1 MSQLTAKETKMA
13 KNKRIKI
20 DSVDLDGKKQ
30 EIYLQLPA
38 SEENKAAQLAYNKAF
53 KEALQSGAILRQKLQ
68 KVMNEQG
75 IWDDE
80 KEEQYQG
87 ILKDINAGEKELS
100 KGGISLSEAREK
112 ALEMRKNRVEFRS
125 LIAERSSMDSNT
137 AEGQADNER
146 FSHLVYVCLKN
157 SGGKLFFKNKEE
169 YEDNSNQPYVVKAA
183 GQLAEK
189 LYGLD
194 PDYDRNLPENKFLE
208 AYKFSDTATRLI
220 NKEGHLI
227 DIDKEGVE
235 RLIDE
240 DGRFIAYDK
249 DEESYFVD
257 KDGEIVNT
265 DGDYTLAF
273 TPFLDDEG
281 KPVEVPSKEEEEE
294 EEEATEEEAV
304 GADEDPKPTTKRRTT
319 KGSKTKESTTKES
332 TTKAKTE

>member
-1 MSQLTAKETKMA
+1 MA

-20 DSVDLDGKKQ
+20 DSVDLEGSKK
-30 EIYLQLPA
+30 EIYIKLPS
-38 SEENKAAQLAYNKAF
+38 SEENKQAQLAYNKAF

-80 KEEQYQG
+80 KEEEYQT
-87 ILKDINAGEKELS
+87 ILDDINNGEKRLS
-100 KGGISLSEAREK
+100 KGGISLTEARQV
-112 ALEMRKNRVEFRS
+112 ALEMRRKRVDFRA

-157 SGGKLFFKNKEE
+157 SGGANLFKSKEE
-169 YEDNSNQPYVVKAA
+169 YEENANQPYVIEAA

-208 AYKFSDTATRLI
+208 AYKFSDDATRLI

-227 DIDKEGVE
+227 DIDEDGVE

-240 DGRFIAYDK
+240 NGRFIAYDK
-249 DEESYFVD
+249 EDESYFVNR
-257 KDGEIVNT
+257 DGEKISRE
-265 DGDYTLAF
+265 GDYETEF
-273 TPFLDDEG
+273 VPFLDDEG
-281 KPVEVPSKEEEEE
+281 KPVEVPSKEEEEI
-294 EEEATEEEAV
+294 TEEEAV
-304 GADEDPKPTTKRRTT
+304 EAEEKPKPTTKRRTA
-319 KGSKTKESTTKES
+319 KRS

>member
-1 MSQLTAKETKMA
+1 MA

-20 DSVDLDGKKQ
+20 DSVDLEGKKK
-30 EIYLQLPA
+30 EVYIKLPS
-38 SEENKAAQLAYNKAF
+38 SEENKKAQLAYNKAF

-75 IWDDE
+75 IWDDDKE
-80 KEEQYQG
+80 KEYQT
-87 ILKDINAGEKELS
+87 ILEDINNGERRLS
-100 KGGISLSEAREK
+100 KGGISLSEARQI
-112 ALEMRKNRVEFRS
+112 ALEMRRMRVDFRA

-157 SGGKLFFKNKEE
+157 SGGGDLFKSKEE
-169 YEDNSNQPYVVKAA
+169 YEENSSQPYVIEAA
-183 GQLAEK
+183 GQLAER

-208 AYKFSDTATRLI
+208 AYKFSDDATRLI

-227 DIDKEGVE
+227 DIDQEGIE

-240 DGRFIAYDK
+240 NGRFIAYD
-249 DEESYFVD
+249 EEGESYFVNR
-257 KDGEIVNT
+257 DGEKISKE
-265 DGDYTLAF
+265 GDYETEF

-281 KPVEVPSKEEEEE
+281 KPVEVPSKKEEEEE
-294 EEEATEEEAV
+294 EITEEEAV
-304 GADEDPKPTTKRRTT
+304 EAEEKRKPATKRRTT
-319 KGSKTKESTTKES
+319 KRS

>member
-1 MSQLTAKETKMA
+1 MA

-20 DSVDLDGKKQ
+20 DSVDLDGNKQ

-38 SEENKAAQLAYNKAF
+38 AEENKAAQLAYNKAF

-75 IWDDE
+75 IWDDD
-80 KEEQYQG
+80 KEDQYQH

-100 KGGISLSEAREK
+100 RGGISLSEAREK
-112 ALEMRKNRVEFRS
+112 ALEMRKNRIEFRN

-146 FSHLVYVCLKN
+146 FSHLVYICLKN
-157 SGGKLFFKNKEE
+157 SGGKLFFKTKEE
-169 YEDNSNQPYVVKAA
+169 YEDNSNQPYVIKAA
-183 GQLAEK
+183 GHLAEK

-227 DIDKEGVE
+227 DVGADAVE

-240 DGRFIAYDK
+240 DGRFVAYDK
-249 DEESYFVD
+249 DGESYFVD
-257 KDGEIVNT
+257 KDGEKVSAE
-265 DGDYTLAF
+265 GDYKPEF

-281 KPVEVPSKEEEEE
+281 KPVEIPSEEEEEEEE
-294 EEEATEEEAV
+294 EEEATKEEAV
-304 GADEDPKPTTKRRTT
+304 EADKKSKPATKRRTT
-319 KGSKTKESTTKES
+319 KSSKTKESLNTES

>member
-1 MSQLTAKETKMA
+1 MA

-20 DSVDLDGKKQ
+20 SSTDLNGEEK
-30 EIYLQLPA
+30 EIYLQLPS
-38 SEENKAAQLAYNKAF
+38 SEENKKAQLAYNKAF

-80 KEEQYQG
+80 KEKQYQG
-87 ILKDINAGEKELS
+87 ILEEINQGEKTLS
-100 KGGISLSEAREK
+100 RGGISLAEARST
-112 ALEMRKNRVEFRS
+112 ALEMRRKRVEFRT
-125 LIAERSSMDSNT
+125 LIAERSSMDSNS

-157 SGGKLFFKNKEE
+157 ASGKNLFKTKED
-169 YEDNSNQPYVVKAA
+169 YEENANQPYVVEAA

-208 AYKFSDTATRLI
+208 AYKFSDNATRLI
-220 NKEGHLI
+220 NKDGHLI
-227 DIDKEGVE
+227 DIDQDGNE

-240 DGRFIAYDK
+240 NGRYIAYN
-249 DEESYFVD
+249 DEGESYFID
-257 KDGEIVNT
+257 KDGEKLNEA
-265 DGDYTLAF
+265 GDYQTEF
-273 TPFLDDEG
+273 TPFLDDAG
-281 KPVEVPSKEEEEE
+281 KPVEPPSEEKEEEET
-294 EEEATEEEAV
+294 TEEEAV
-304 GADEDPKPTTKRRTT
+304 EAKEEAKPATKRRTT
-319 KGSKTKESTTKES
+319 KRS

>member
-1 MSQLTAKETKMA
+1 MSQLIAKETKMA
-13 KNKRIKI
+13 KNKRTKI
-20 DSVDLDGKKQ
+20 DSVDLEGNKQ
-30 EIYLQLPA
+30 EVYLQLPA

-68 KVMNEQG
+68 KVMNDQG

-80 KEEQYQG
+80 KEKQYQG
-87 ILKDINAGEKELS
+87 ILQEINAGEKKLS
-100 KGGISLSEAREK
+100 KGGISLAQARET
-112 ALEMRKNRVEFRS
+112 ALEMRKKRVEFRA
-125 LIAERSSMDSNT
+125 LITERSSMDSNT

-157 SGGKLFFKNKEE
+157 ASGKNFFKNKEE
-169 YEDNSNQPYVVKAA
+169 YEDNANQPYVVEAA
-183 GQLAEK
+183 GELAQK

-227 DIDKEGVE
+227 DVDEEGIE

-257 KDGEIVNT
+257 KDGEKVNT
-265 DGDYTLAF
+265 EGDYKLQF
-273 TPFLDDEG
+273 TPFLDDKG
-281 KPVEVPSKEEEEE
+281 KPVEVPSEEEEE
-294 EEEATEEEAV
+294 EVTEEEAV
-304 GADEDPKPTTKRRTT
+304 EAAEETKPATKRRTT
-319 KGSKTKESTTKES
+319 KSSKTKESTNTES

>member
-1 MSQLTAKETKMA
+1 MA

-38 SEENKAAQLAYNKAF
+38 AEENKAAQLAYNKAF

-68 KVMNEQG
+68 RVMNEQG

-87 ILKDINAGEKELS
+87 ILKDINTGEKELS

-112 ALEMRKNRVEFRS
+112 ALEMRKNRVEFRN
-125 LIAERSSMDSNT
+125 LIAERSSMDSNS

-157 SGGKLFFKNKEE
+157 SGGKTFFKDKAE
-169 YEDNSNQPYVVKAA
+169 YEDNANQPYVIKAA

-208 AYKFSDTATRLI
+208 SYKFSDTATRLI
-220 NKEGHLI
+220 NKDGHLI
-227 DIDKEGVE
+227 DIDTDAVE
-235 RLIDE
+235 RIIDE
-240 DGRFIAYDK
+240 DGRFIAYDE
-249 DEESYFVD
+249 DGESYFVD
-257 KDGEIVNT
+257 KDGAKVNAE
-265 DGDYTLAF
+265 GDYESEAF
-273 TPFLDDEG
+273 IPFLDDEG

-294 EEEATEEEAV
+294 EEEEAIKEEAV
-304 GADEDPKPTTKRRTT
+304 EAAEESKPTTKRRTT

>member
-1 MSQLTAKETKMA
+1 MA

-38 SEENKAAQLAYNKAF
+38 AEENKSAQLAYNKAF

-75 IWDDE
+75 IWDDD
-80 KEEQYQG
+80 KEHLYQG

-112 ALEMRKNRVEFRS
+112 ALEMRRKRVEFRS
-125 LIAERSSMDSNT
+125 LISERSSMDSNT

-146 FSHLVYVCLKN
+146 FSHLVYICLKN
-157 SGGKLFFKNKEE
+157 SSGKVFFKNKEE
-169 YEDNSNQPYVVKAA
+169 YEDNANQPYVIEAA

-208 AYKFSDTATRLI
+208 SYKFSDTATRLI

-227 DIDKEGVE
+227 DVDTKGDE

-240 DGRFIAYDK
+240 NGRFVDYDK
-249 DEESYFVD
+249 DGESYFVD
-257 KDGEIVNT
+257 KDGVKVTTE
-265 DGDYTLAF
+265 GDYKLQF
-273 TPFLDDEG
+273 TPFLDDAG
-281 KPVEVPSKEEEEE
+281 KEVEVPSEEVAKSEET
-294 EEEATEEEAV
+294 TEEEAV
-304 GADEDPKPTTKRRTT
+304 EAGEEPKPITKRKTTKR
-319 KGSKTKESTTKES
+319 S

>member
-1 MSQLTAKETKMA
+1 MA

-20 DSVDLDGKKQ
+20 SSTDLNGEEK
-30 EIYLQLPA
+30 EIYLQLPS
-38 SEENKAAQLAYNKAF
+38 SEENKKAQLAYNKAF

-80 KEEQYQG
+80 KEKQYQG
-87 ILKDINAGEKELS
+87 ILEEINQGEKTLS
-100 KGGISLSEAREK
+100 RGGISLAEARST
-112 ALEMRKNRVEFRS
+112 ALEMRRKRVEFRS
-125 LIAERSSMDSNT
+125 LIAERSSMDSNS

-157 SGGKLFFKNKEE
+157 ASGKNLFKTKED
-169 YEDNSNQPYVVKAA
+169 YEENANQPYVVEAA

-208 AYKFSDTATRLI
+208 AYKFSDNATRLI
-220 NKEGHLI
+220 NEDGHLI
-227 DIDKEGVE
+227 DIDKDGNE

-240 DGRFIAYDK
+240 NGRYIAYN
-249 DEESYFVD
+249 DEGESYFID
-257 KDGEIVNT
+257 RNGEKLNEA
-265 DGDYTLAF
+265 GDYETEF
-273 TPFLDDEG
+273 TPFLDDAG
-281 KPVEVPSKEEEEE
+281 KPVEPPSEEEEE
-294 EEEATEEEAV
+294 EETTEEEAV
-304 GADEDPKPTTKRRTT
+304 EAKEEAKPATKRRTT
-319 KGSKTKESTTKES
+319 KRS